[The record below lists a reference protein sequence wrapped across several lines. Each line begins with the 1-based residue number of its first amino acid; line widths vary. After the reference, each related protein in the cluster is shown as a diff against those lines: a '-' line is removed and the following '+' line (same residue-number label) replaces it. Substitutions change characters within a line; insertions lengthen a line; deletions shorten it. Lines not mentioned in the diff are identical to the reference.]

1 MSNTELPRPPSK
13 WDRFKD
19 PKMLAIACL
28 ILGTLFIGISVMMND
43 AQRGLVA
50 GILLLAF
57 GAVVLMSVHR
67 SSD

>member
-1 MSNTELPRPPSK
+1 MAEPAPPSK
-13 WDRFKD
+13 WDRFKA

-28 ILGTLFIGISVMMND
+28 ILGTLFIGISVVMNE

-57 GAVVLMSVHR
+57 GAVILMSVR
-67 SSD
+67 R